1 MIVRRTSRAI
11 IPAAQDAAGLALI
24 GALLLLMIP

>member
-11 IPAAQDAAGLALI
+11 IPATQDVAGVALI